1 MLDSKMKWRY
11 NQPID
16 DDKSSLLE
24 DLDISPLLK
33 QLFIQ
38 RGVTT
43 NEEVQRFLSPQI
55 DDLHQPFLLKDMEKA
70 VQRVH
75 KAIQNEEK
83 ILVFGDYDADGVS
96 STVVMLKA
104 LAELGAKCDF
114 YIPNR
119 FTEGYGPNESA
130 FRMASDQGYNVI
142 ITVDTG
148 ITSVHEANIA
158 NELGMDLII
167 TDHHEPQTNIPEC
180 FAIIHPKCSPS
191 YPFKELAGVGV
202 ALKFAEALLGYF
214 PSQLLSY
221 AAIGTIA
228 DLVPLFDENRVLSYY
243 GLKELRATTDIGL
256 KALIQVCQIEDLD
269 EQSIGF
275 SIGPRLNAVGRL
287 QDADLAVELL
297 LTEDMESAME
307 MANEINKINDE
318 RKKVVQRI
326 VSEADQI
333 VSSKPERR
341 IIVVSNEGWNQ
352 GVLGIVASHLVRKYD
367 RPAIVLSTQPELGVV
382 KGSARSIPA
391 FDLFE
396 GCMRMRDL
404 FTHFGGHSQAA
415 GMTLPIENV
424 DKLEFQLDHI
434 LTNEIDE
441 EDLKQELEI
450 SGQLNIENINLELI
464 RDISKLAP
472 FGMKNPKP
480 VFQIKEIPVDIKR
493 IGSQKN
499 HLKMQFRKSSTRMDA
514 IGFGWGDVYNQI
526 APQTPIKL
534 AGELSINEWNGNQTA
549 QLMIQDMKIDEWQL
563 FDFRGKRREN
573 IIPRFEEDAIIISN
587 QVENLVSEVSRVS
600 YNRDIIDEYDKC
612 KTVYIYELPKHL
624 DDLKYVI
631 NYFQPK
637 KIVACYE
644 VESSNYL
651 FAFPSR
657 EEFVWYYALIKKQG
671 SFYIHSY
678 IEPLKQHKGWND
690 DKINFM
696 SEVFS
701 DLGFVR
707 IEDGKITALDK
718 PPKKDLSESTV
729 YQSRK
734 QQSEIEKQL
743 YYSNYEDLRKW
754 FMGCMDYLENP
765 REEVTHGI

>member
-11 NQPID
+11 NQVED
-16 DDKSSLLE
+16 HNSSLLK
-24 DLDISPLLK
+24 DTNLSPLLK

-38 RGVTT
+38 RGITT

-55 DDLHQPFLLKDMEKA
+55 DDLHHPFLLKDMEKA
-70 VQRVH
+70 VQRIH

-104 LAELGAKCDF
+104 LTELGAKCDF

-119 FTEGYGPNESA
+119 FTEGYGPNEAA
-130 FRMASDQGYNVI
+130 FRNASEQGYKVI

-158 NELGMDLII
+158 NELGIDLII
-167 TDHHEPQTNIPEC
+167 TDHHEPQTNIPES
-180 FAIIHPKCSPS
+180 FAIIHPKCSPE
-191 YPFKELAGVGV
+191 YPFNELAGVGV
-202 ALKFAEALLGYF
+202 AFKFAEALLGYF
-214 PSQLLSY
+214 PSQFLSY
-221 AAIGTIA
+221 TAIGTIA
-228 DLVPLFDENRVLSYY
+228 DLVPLFDENRVLASY
-243 GLKELRATTDIGL
+243 GLKELRATTDVGL

-297 LTEDMESAME
+297 LTEDMEAALE
-307 MANEINKINDE
+307 IANEINKINDE

-333 VSSKPERR
+333 VNSKPERR

-367 RPAIVLSTQPELGVV
+367 RPAIVLSTQPENGVV

-424 DKLEFQLDHI
+424 DKLELQLDDI
-434 LTNEIDE
+434 LNNELAE

-450 SGQLNIENINLELI
+450 SEQLNMENINIELI
-464 RDISKLAP
+464 KDISKLAP

-480 VFQIKEIPVDIKR
+480 VFQIKEIPSDIKR
-493 IGSQKN
+493 IGSKKN
-499 HLKMQFRKSSTRMDA
+499 HLKMQFRKNSTRMDA
-514 IGFGWGDVYNQI
+514 IGFGWGDAYNQI
-526 APQTPIKL
+526 APHTPIQI

-549 QLMIQDMKIDEWQL
+549 QLIIQDMKIDEWQL
-563 FDFRGKRREN
+563 FDYRGKRREN
-573 IIPRFEEDAIIISN
+573 IIPHVEEDAVIISN
-587 QVENLVSEVSRVS
+587 QTESITSEVSHVS
-600 YNRDIIDEYDKC
+600 YNSDIISDHNRC
-612 KTVYIYELPKHL
+612 RTVYINDLPKQL

-637 KIVACYE
+637 KIVVCYE

-657 EEFVWYYALIKKQG
+657 EDFVWYYALIKKQG
-671 SFYIHSY
+671 PFHVAANVES
-678 IEPLKQHKGWND
+678 LKKHKGWNE

-701 DLGFVR
+701 DLGFVK
-707 IEDGKITALDK
+707 IKDGKVTALDN
-718 PPKKDLSESTV
+718 PLKKDLTESTV
-729 YQSRK
+729 YQAREK
-734 QQSEIEKQL
+734 QSEIEKQL

-754 FMGCMDYLENP
+754 FMESMDYLENP
-765 REEVTHGI
+765 REEATHGI